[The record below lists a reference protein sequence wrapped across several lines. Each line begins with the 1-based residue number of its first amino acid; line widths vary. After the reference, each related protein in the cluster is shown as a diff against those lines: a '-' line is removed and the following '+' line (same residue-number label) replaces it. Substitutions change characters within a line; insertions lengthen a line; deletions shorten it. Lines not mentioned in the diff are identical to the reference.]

1 MDIGDPFSL
10 KSNAFE
16 NNKYFYKSLNYYFEN
31 KFFKMADQI
40 VFTHKESSNEHK
52 NSLNIR

>member
-40 VFTHKESSNEHK
+40 VFTHKESSD
-52 NSLNIR
+52 